1 MRRITLSQY
10 RRKAVR
16 RKIKAYN
23 HNACVFPMSVCARAI
38 KCAGADHSVARKHNC
53 AAFYLLVISTK
64 GAASVEKSLA

>member
-10 RRKAVR
+10 RRKAAR

-38 KCAGADHSVARKHNC
+38 KCAGADHSVACNHNGVNDKKGLP
-53 AAFYLLVISTK
+53 LLSMSFR
-64 GAASVEKSLA
+64 A